1 LSTIIQAVPRQYR
14 MKARADTVEE
24 TRRKV
29 LEAAREAILA
39 GPTPTVSMGDIAR
52 RAGVAR
58 STLYSTYGSM
68 AGLVGAVSVDAQM
81 RAGFD
86 RVLELFNL
94 PDAAEGMIR
103 ALPEGAHMYGSDYEM
118 TRRVRVLARLDP
130 EVMNGLV
137 LGDQVRAGGMRYQAD
152 RLSELGRLRPEVTPE
167 RAATLLWLLT
177 SFDTYDGLHTTWG
190 MDSDQIGELLV
201 AIAGR
206 LLLRD

>member
-1 LSTIIQAVPRQYR
+1 

-39 GPTPTVSMGDIAR
+39 GPTPAVSMGDVAR

-58 STLYSTYGSM
+58 STLYSTYGSL

-94 PDAAEGMIR
+94 PDAAEAMIR

-152 RLSELGRLRPEVTPE
+152 RLSDQGRLRPEVTPE

-206 LLLRD
+206 SLLRD